1 MPFPNGATP
10 RGSRG
15 RGSRARQSAGCCPQ
29 DLVPL
34 VPSHPP
40 PLTPRLPCLTPVPA
54 LSGHP
59 VSPRLLGHTRRAPA
73 SRPAPLQRP
82 PPGAPS
88 AQTSTW
94 LHPHCRPPSAPAAPP
109 CSPPWCP
116 AGSRP
121 PLETG
126 RVMCPALPTELG
138 VKLALARGPRQSSA
152 RLLALPRFA
161 FSPRDTCTVFL
172 PACPHRRAQG
182 CAPRDSPLRS
192 ELLTDRALSVPDGR
206 RPGGRTASA

>member
-1 MPFPNGATP
+1 MPFPNEATP

-34 VPSHPP
+34 APSHPP
-40 PLTPRLPCLTPVPA
+40 PPTPRLPRLTPV
-54 LSGHP
+54 
-59 VSPRLLGHTRRAPA
+59 SPLLLGHTRRAPA

-94 LHPHCRPPSAPAAPP
+94 LRPHRRPPSAPAAPP

-126 RVMCPALPTELG
+126 RVTCPALPTELG

-206 RPGGRTASA
+206 RPGGRTANA

>member
-1 MPFPNGATP
+1 MRPHPEVLGDVGP
-10 RGSRG
+10 GRG
-15 RGSRARQSAGCCPQ
+15 RVLAAAHRTWCHLRPPIPRRRLLDSPASPQS
-29 DLVPL
+29 PL
-34 VPSHPP
+34 
-40 PLTPRLPCLTPVPA
+40 
-54 LSGHP
+54 
-59 VSPRLLGHTRRAPA
+59 LLGHTRRAPA

-94 LHPHCRPPSAPAAPP
+94 LRPHRRPPSAPAAPP

>member
-1 MPFPNGATP
+1 MGPHPEVLGDVGP
-10 RGSRG
+10 GRG
-15 RGSRARQSAGCCPQ
+15 RVLAAAHRTWCHLCLPIPRRRLLDSPASPQS
-29 DLVPL
+29 PL
-34 VPSHPP
+34 
-40 PLTPRLPCLTPVPA
+40 
-54 LSGHP
+54 
-59 VSPRLLGHTRRAPA
+59 LLGHTRRAPA

-94 LHPHCRPPSAPAAPP
+94 LRPHRRPPSAPAAPP

-116 AGSRP
+116 ARSRP

-126 RVMCPALPTELG
+126 RVTCPALPTELG

-172 PACPHRRAQG
+172 PTCPHRRAQG

-206 RPGGRTASA
+206 RPGGRTANA